1 MKEVLEQLRELQELD
16 SKLVDLESLRGDFPQ
31 EVSRLNRELEGAI
44 RALEEKEATLQA
56 YLKERAM
63 TEVDIKSLEDKQ
75 KKYQSQL
82 FEVTNNREYDAVTH
96 EIESVKDEIEKKES
110 RILELMDLEE
120 DLSKGIELAKGEND
134 QLRSQLDVNQSELQ
148 KRMAETEKDE
158 AALQD
163 RRGKIVRKIT
173 PRILSSYERIRKA
186 KNGTA
191 VAPVIRNA
199 CGGCF
204 KSLPPQRILEIR
216 QMDRMYLCEVC
227 GRILVWD
234 EKVAEGQA

>member
-1 MKEVLEQLRELQELD
+1 MKEVLEQLRELQALD
-16 SKLVDLESLRGDFPQ
+16 FKLGDLESLRGDFPQ
-31 EVSRLNRELEGAI
+31 QVSRLNRELEGSV
-44 RALEEKEATLQA
+44 RALEEKEAALQA
-56 YLKERAM
+56 YQKERAM
-63 TEVDIKSLEDKQ
+63 TEVDIKALEDKQ

-120 DLSKGIELAKGEND
+120 DLSKGIEAAKEESD
-134 QLRSQLDVNQSELQ
+134 QLRSQLDVNQAELQ

>member
-1 MKEVLEQLRELQELD
+1 
-16 SKLVDLESLRGDFPQ
+16 
-31 EVSRLNRELEGAI
+31 
-44 RALEEKEATLQA
+44 
-56 YLKERAM
+56 
-63 TEVDIKSLEDKQ
+63 
-75 KKYQSQL
+75 
-82 FEVTNNREYDAVTH
+82 
-96 EIESVKDEIEKKES
+96 
-110 RILELMDLEE
+110 
-120 DLSKGIELAKGEND
+120 
-134 QLRSQLDVNQSELQ
+134 
-148 KRMAETEKDE
+148 MAETEKDE